1 MKADLARIP
10 KPYMPKVLWRDGKFV
25 PNPHLQGNATEKG
38 EKESGLNSQVVM
50 KECNSLMTVLI
61 LFLSLFVRLFPH
73 YFFSLRNSKLQ
84 VVFIR
89 ILIIVYIDT
98 LTYFCLHWHL
108 KLPKNLVKHITG
120 NVQFKC
126 RFWNNFLFF
135 SVYLIVRVLNN
146 SSLRTQTYKD
156 PSKYI
161 NCAFM
166 KKLYF
171 DHRIWITWWYSRKL
185 LTSQKERKVW

>member
-98 LTYFCLHWHL
+98 
-108 KLPKNLVKHITG
+108 
-120 NVQFKC
+120 
-126 RFWNNFLFF
+126 
-135 SVYLIVRVLNN
+135 
-146 SSLRTQTYKD
+146 
-156 PSKYI
+156 
-161 NCAFM
+161 
-166 KKLYF
+166 
-171 DHRIWITWWYSRKL
+171 
-185 LTSQKERKVW
+185 